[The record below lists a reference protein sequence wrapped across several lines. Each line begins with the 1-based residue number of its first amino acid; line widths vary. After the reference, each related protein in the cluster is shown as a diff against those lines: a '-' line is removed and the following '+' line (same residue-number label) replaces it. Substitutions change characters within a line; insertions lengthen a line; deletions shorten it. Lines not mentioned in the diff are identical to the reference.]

1 MWCVFEPSCL
11 RTRTNI
17 RKRGFSQSYIPY
29 IPVCRCSEQVSYC
42 FLFKVNKDDFFVV
55 LKQKNEILRFDL
67 LITADTLVAY
77 VKVFSHRKLNLKIDK
92 GIVLTNKYILIA
104 CLYWMKEQQVTIF
117 KKHCPIELSLPLVH
131 VYLHN
136 QLNCRIS

>member
-1 MWCVFEPSCL
+1 M
-11 RTRTNI
+11 
-17 RKRGFSQSYIPY
+17 
-29 IPVCRCSEQVSYC
+29 
-42 FLFKVNKDDFFVV
+42 FKVNKDDFFVV

-104 CLYWMKEQQVTIF
+104 CLYWMKEQ
-117 KKHCPIELSLPLVH
+117 
-131 VYLHN
+131 
-136 QLNCRIS
+136 